1 MSGKTSTLSRYC
13 SRAIRTSNAR
23 SNSITLGLLQY
34 YQTHYIV
41 KLERENGNVLANCE
55 PLTKGHFRSKRVVD
69 VKWTGADKAEVLQH
83 DAKLTMVLKEVM
95 LREGEISVNPL
106 YDHVTIYGKAKVF
119 HCSTKALITTATDE
133 VTFNSP
139 EKLAILWKSSLLSSL
154 A

>member
-13 SRAIRTSNAR
+13 RAIRTSNAR

-69 VKWTGADKAEVLQH
+69 VKRTGAKFAEVLQQ
-83 DAKLTMVLKEVM
+83 DAKLTEVLKEVM
-95 LREGEISVNPL
+95 MREGEISANPS
-106 YDHVTIYGKAKVF
+106 YDYVTIYGKAKVF
-119 HCSTKALITTATDE
+119 HCSTKALITTPADE

>member
-1 MSGKTSTLSRYC
+1 
-13 SRAIRTSNAR
+13 
-23 SNSITLGLLQY
+23 LGLLQY

-41 KLERENGNVLANCE
+41 KLERENDNVLANCE
-55 PLTKGHFRSKRVVD
+55 PLTKSSFSKQARSRRH
-69 VKWTGADKAEVLQH
+69 KWTGADKFGEVLQQ
-83 DAKLTMVLKEVM
+83 DAKLTEVLKKVM

-106 YDHVTIYGKAKVF
+106 YDYVTIYGKAKVF
-119 HCSTKALITTATDE
+119 HCSTKALITTPTDE

>member
-1 MSGKTSTLSRYC
+1 
-13 SRAIRTSNAR
+13 
-23 SNSITLGLLQY
+23 LGLLQY

-41 KLERENGNVLANCE
+41 KLERENGNVLANYE

-69 VKWTGADKAEVLQH
+69 VKWTGADKFAEVQQQ
-83 DAKLTMVLKEVM
+83 DAKLTEVLKEVM

-106 YDHVTIYGKAKVF
+106 YDYVTIYGKAKVF
-119 HCSTKALITTATDE
+119 HCSTKALITTPTDE